1 MGSKLTIGKRFV
13 LTSGLL
19 LLLTL
24 ISAVAAVVGLS
35 TIATDVHS
43 LATDSVPG
51 LYDSSNM
58 RGALTALRGDYLQH
72 IADATPADMAREEA
86 SMAKDNAALSAAMA
100 SYGGTIN
107 HEDDRQNLDRFKADV
122 ETVHQ
127 NWEAILPLSRADKTV
142 EALALYSSTMLNQI
156 AKARADATTL
166 VKWNKDAADVTLA
179 ASTQSS
185 KSALWITILMAL
197 ATLILGA
204 SLSWYM
210 IAALRKQ
217 LSQNVNELSVGA
229 GQIASAAAEVRAA
242 SQALA
247 EGASQQ
253 AASLEETS
261 ASSEQINS
269 MAVRNTSNSGA
280 MSQMVSDSQ
289 QEFVA
294 TNQHLAELV
303 TAMGQIN
310 ESGANISKIIK
321 VIEEIAFQTNI
332 LALNASVEAARA
344 GQAGLG
350 FAVVAEEVRNLSQR
364 CAQAA
369 KDTTDLIEQSIE
381 RSGSGKEKVDR
392 MSGSLGK
399 ITSDFAKIKLLVDEV
414 SQGSK
419 EQSNGIGQIRRSL
432 TQMEQTTQATAA
444 SAEQTAS
451 AAEELHAQSDSMHDV
466 VQQLNQMAGT
476 AA

>member
-1 MGSKLTIGKRFV
+1 MGSRLTIAKRFL

-24 ISAVAAVVGLS
+24 ISAAAAISGL
-35 TIATDVHS
+35 TTVTANVHS

-51 LYDSSNM
+51 LCNSANM
-58 RGALTALRGDYLQH
+58 RGALMALRGDYLQH
-72 IADATPADMAREEA
+72 IAEDSPANVAAAEQLI
-86 SMAKDNAALSAAMA
+86 AKDNALLAEGMA
-100 SYGGTIN
+100 EYGVTIN
-107 HEDDRQNLDRFKADV
+107 HEDDRQNFDRLKADV
-122 ETVHQ
+122 DAIHQ
-127 NWEAILPLSRADKTV
+127 GWEPVQPLSRAAKNV
-142 EALALYSSTMLNQI
+142 EAFVLYTSGVTPHMNQ
-156 AKARADATTL
+156 AREDATTL
-166 VKWNKDAADVTLA
+166 VKWNKDAADVILA
-179 ASTQSS
+179 ASTRSS
-185 KSALWITILMAL
+185 RSTLWMAIVM
-197 ATLILGA
+197 TLITLVLGVA
-204 SLSWYM
+204 LSWYM
-210 IAALRKQ
+210 ISGLRKQ
-217 LSQNVNELSVGA
+217 LSQNVSELALGA
-229 GQIASAAAEVRAA
+229 AQIAAAAAQVSSS
-242 SQALA
+242 SQSLA
-247 EGASQQ
+247 QGASQQ

-261 ASSEQINS
+261 ASSEQVNS
-269 MAVRNTSNSGA
+269 MAVRNTANSGT
-280 MSQMVSDSQ
+280 MSQMVADSQ

-303 TAMGQIN
+303 AAMGQIN
-310 ESGANISKIIK
+310 ESGASISKIIK

-392 MSGSLGK
+392 MTGSVGK

-432 TQMEQTTQATAA
+432 SQMEQTTQATAA
-444 SAEQTAS
+444 SAEETAS
-451 AAEELHAQSDSMHDV
+451 AAEELNAQSESMHEV
-466 VQQLNQMAGT
+466 VQHLTQMAGT